1 MFIGCKPLLK
11 LLPEMLNRIEV
22 RGLSWPVHNLD
33 SVVLELGFGLFA
45 SVFRVIILLK
55 DEILMPFLEV
65 LDGLLELIIQNANI
79 KVSIHP
85 ALNPDGIANSFPT
98 HTAPHY
104 QGPPSKLDSGFDQGV
119 TKALTLLFPSPLP
132 AI

>member
-1 MFIGCKPLLK
+1 MFIECKPLLE

-33 SVVLELGFGLFA
+33 SVVLEPGFGLFA

-55 DEILMPFLEV
+55 DDILVPFLKV
-65 LDGLLELIIQNANI
+65 LDGLLKLILQNANI

-85 ALNPDGIANSFPT
+85 ALNPSGIANSFLT
-98 HTAPHY
+98 HTASHH
-104 QGPPSKLDSGFDQGV
+104 
-119 TKALTLLFPSPLP
+119 
-132 AI
+132 

>member
-1 MFIGCKPLLK
+1 MFIGCKPLLE

-33 SVVLELGFGLFA
+33 SVVLEPGFGLFA
-45 SVFRVIILLK
+45 SMFRGIILLK
-55 DEILMPFLEV
+55 DEILTPFLEV
-65 LDGLLELIIQNANI
+65 LDRLLELIIQNANI

-85 ALNPDGIANSFPT
+85 ALNPSGIATSSPT
-98 HTAPHY
+98 YTAPHH
-104 QGPPSKLDSGFDQGV
+104 QGPSFKLNSGLNQSV

>member
-1 MFIGCKPLLK
+1 MFIGCKPLIE
-11 LLPEMLNRIEV
+11 LLPEMLNRIED

-33 SVVLELGFGLFA
+33 SVVLEPGFCLFS
-45 SVFRVIILLK
+45 SVFSVIILLK
-55 DEILMPFLEV
+55 DEFLTPFLEV

-85 ALNPDGIANSFPT
+85 ALNPGGIANSFQT
-98 HTAPHY
+98 HTAPHH
-104 QGPPSKLDSGFDQGV
+104 QGPPSKLNSGLNQSV
-119 TKALTLLFPSPLP
+119 TKALILLFLSPLP

>member
-1 MFIGCKPLLK
+1 MLIGCKPLLK

-33 SVVLELGFGLFA
+33 SVVLEPGFGLFA

-55 DEILMPFLEV
+55 DDILAPFLEV
-65 LDGLLELIIQNANI
+65 LDGLLEFIIQNANI

-85 ALNPDGIANSFPT
+85 ALNSGGIANSFPT
-98 HTAPHY
+98 HTAPHH
-104 QGPPSKLDSGFDQGV
+104 QEPPFKLNSRLNQSI
-119 TKALTLLFPSPLP
+119 TKALTLLFPSLLP